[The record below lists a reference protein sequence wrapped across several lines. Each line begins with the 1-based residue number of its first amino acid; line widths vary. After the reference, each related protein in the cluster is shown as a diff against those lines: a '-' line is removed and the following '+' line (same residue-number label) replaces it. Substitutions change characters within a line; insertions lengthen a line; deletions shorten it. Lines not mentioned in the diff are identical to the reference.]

1 MNRKALILDAGGVLV
16 RPLHGDWNI
25 PARYRELLGDCARD
39 VPGEAY
45 RAACRAEAALLRED
59 VLLTDVG
66 EEYEK
71 RLQFLKNVAAR
82 MGWTLDGAQLAAMA
96 EDFTYNPER
105 YDWYV
110 DTRESLSR
118 WQGRA
123 RLGMLS
129 DAMPSFRAFLRALD
143 LERPFDA
150 VVLSTEVGACKP
162 DPRMYLEI
170 CRRMELAPA
179 DCLFVDDRA

>member
-82 MGWTLDGAQLAAMA
+82 MGWTLDGAQLAEMA
-96 EDFTYNPER
+96 EDFT
-105 YDWYV
+105 
-110 DTRESLSR
+110 
-118 WQGRA
+118 
-123 RLGMLS
+123 
-129 DAMPSFRAFLRALD
+129 
-143 LERPFDA
+143 
-150 VVLSTEVGACKP
+150 
-162 DPRMYLEI
+162 
-170 CRRMELAPA
+170 
-179 DCLFVDDRA
+179 